1 MMGKGSWSLG
11 AETMFT
17 GKPGDVC
24 SLPKCPEISFF
35 ISELKAQTMLK
46 GKGTRPKCFLFVF
59 KFNFNLFL
67 LRYNQYVTFY

>member
-1 MMGKGSWSLG
+1 MGTGSWNPG
-11 AETMFT
+11 AEMMFT
-17 GKPGDVC
+17 GKPGDIC

-35 ISELKAQTMLK
+35 ISEKLKAQTVLE

-67 LRYNQYVTFY
+67 LRYN